1 VNTKVFYTKITI
13 YYTLLY
19 RIAPRTV
26 PLSFFASVLSKAYT
40 GNVNKHVIIKITVN
54 QSNTVDCSSR

>member
-1 VNTKVFYTKITI
+1 MNTKVFYTKITI

-19 RIAPRTV
+19 RIAPRIV
-26 PLSFFASVLSKAYT
+26 SLSFLASVLSKAYT